1 MKSKIFKRFG
11 FYFVGFGIGLI
22 IVLFFF
28 QNRGC
33 SWLPDNR
40 VKNVI
45 NERIILC
52 DSITNIKL
60 AALEISK
67 KNILD
72 YINKADVDFSE
83 SQKKGDPKVFKLL
96 LKTIKGEKSLY
107 FLYFENTFYCEVF
120 LDKKEINQT
129 QQHLERKI
137 VLSIPEKGNYTP
149 SIQNKDRNNKK
160 LQKINIENQ
169 NQLIKK
175 LKNDVLFCDIH
186 INQDSINM
194 KSLLH
199 FKLNK
204 NNTFTSLK
212 FIGDNKQVV
221 FDQISN

>member
-11 FYFVGFGIGLI
+11 FYFLGFGLGLI

-52 DSITNIKL
+52 DSITNVKL

-72 YINKADVDFSE
+72 YISKAEVDFSE
-83 SQKKGDPKVFKLL
+83 SQKKGDPKVFKLFF
-96 LKTIKGEKSLY
+96 KTIKGEKNLY

-137 VLSIPEKGNYTP
+137 VLSIPDKGNYTP
-149 SIQNKDRNNKK
+149 SLQNKDRNNKK
-160 LQKINIENQ
+160 LHKINIENQ
-169 NQLIKK
+169 NQLINK

-186 INQDSINM
+186 INQDSIKM

-204 NNTFTSLK
+204 KNTFTSLK

>member
-1 MKSKIFKRFG
+1 MKNKIFKRFG

-72 YINKADVDFSE
+72 YINNAEVDFSE

-96 LKTIKGEKSLY
+96 LKTIKGEKNLY
-107 FLYFENTFYCEVF
+107 FLCFENTFYCEVF
-120 LDKKEINQT
+120 LNKKEINQT

-137 VLSIPEKGNYTP
+137 VLSIPDKGNYTP

-160 LQKINIENQ
+160 LHKINIENQ

-186 INQDSINM
+186 INQDSVEM
-194 KSLLH
+194 KSILH

-204 NNTFTSLK
+204 NNAFTSLK
-212 FIGDNKQVV
+212 FIVDKKQVI

>member
-11 FYFVGFGIGLI
+11 FYFIGFGIGLI

-33 SWLPDNR
+33 SWLPENR

-45 NERIILC
+45 ADRIILC

-60 AALEISK
+60 ATFEINK
-67 KNILD
+67 KNILQL
-72 YINKADVDFSE
+72 INKAEVNFSE
-83 SQKKGDPKVFKLL
+83 SQKKGDPKIFQLL
-96 LKTIKGEKSLY
+96 LKTIKGEKNLY
-107 FLYFENTFYCEVF
+107 FLCFENTFYCEVF

-137 VLSIPEKGNYTP
+137 VLSIPDKGDYTP
-149 SIQNKDRNNKK
+149 SIQTKDRQNKK

-175 LKNDVLFCDIH
+175 LKSDVLFCDIH
-186 INQDSINM
+186 INQDSVKM
-194 KSLLH
+194 KSVLH
-199 FKLNK
+199 LKLNK
-204 NNTFTSLK
+204 KNAYTSLK
-212 FIGDNKQVV
+212 FIGDNKQVI
-221 FDQISN
+221 FNQISD